1 MVTLGT
7 SETDAAELAKMMVGS
22 EHLPEAIQRVVGQF
36 ADKDLVLSIREL
48 EVEGDR
54 GTPAVDGASLDVVAG
69 QIVGVAGVAGNGQR
83 EFQQAIAGRRQ
94 VSSGSIM
101 LGGRDVTHLGSASR
115 SRSGLAYVP
124 EDRLGTGLASG
135 MTLEENLILKGYKDP
150 PYSRYGM
157 LRPRLIAARAEQLVE
172 DFDIRGSRSG
182 MPVSL
187 MSGGNLQKAIL
198 ARELT
203 RPHDLLLAASP
214 TRGLDLAATAA
225 VRRHIRADAEN
236 GGAVLLFSEDLS
248 EIIELSDR
256 ILVMSGGRIVG
267 SYTPETLDIGELGLL
282 MTGAKVHD

>member
-1 MVTLGT
+1 V
-7 SETDAAELAKMMVGS
+7 
-22 EHLPEAIQRVVGQF
+22 
-36 ADKDLVLSIREL
+36 
-48 EVEGDR
+48 
-54 GTPAVDGASLDVVAG
+54 
-69 QIVGVAGVAGNGQR
+69 
-83 EFQQAIAGRRQ
+83 
-94 VSSGSIM
+94 
-101 LGGRDVTHLGSASR
+101 
-115 SRSGLAYVP
+115 
-124 EDRLGTGLASG
+124 
-135 MTLEENLILKGYKDP
+135 
-150 PYSRYGM
+150 

-225 VRRHIRADAEN
+225 VRRHIRVDAEN